1 MTATEKLRK
10 DVSKMT
16 NAAVAQGEK
25 DVDQAKVVGA
35 GYVEQAKGPAQ
46 NAIDTVKVMVSQ
58 RQRAENGN

>member
-1 MTATEKLRK
+1 
-10 DVSKMT
+10 MT

-58 RQRAENGN
+58 RRRAENGN